1 MQDIVFSLKV
11 SFWLVQNPSESRKL
25 SGPTSGNRY
34 EHSAY
39 KEAMKNHIFPLWK
52 RGIKGDFKNK

>member
-25 SGPTSGNRY
+25 LGPTSGNRY

-39 KEAMKNHIFPLWK
+39 KEA
-52 RGIKGDFKNK
+52 IK